1 MKKVFLSARLREL
14 AARSRR
20 IVEFAGGPGFEA
32 LEELAVQ
39 LRAMQ
44 LYAHN
49 AHNQTRG
56 ESFFGD
62 HEFLGGLY
70 AAYTEGYDDVVE
82 LLIGEGAVPDLR
94 DFQMR
99 AATALA
105 GMGDGECFCS
115 LLGAEGKL
123 QQIVES
129 IAAAGVDQGILQIV
143 GSLAQASKARVYKL
157 KQRMAE
163 DEEEEDESDDIS

>member
-1 MKKVFLSARLREL
+1 MKNVFLWARLREL
-14 AARSRR
+14 ATRSGRM
-20 IVEFAGGPGFEA
+20 VEFAGGPGFEA

-56 ESFFGD
+56 ENFFAD

-99 AATALA
+99 AAEVLA
-105 GMGDGECFCS
+105 DMGDGECFCS
-115 LLGAEGKL
+115 LLDAEAEL
-123 QQIVES
+123 QGIVEQ

-157 KQRMAE
+157 KQRMVESSEEA
-163 DEEEEDESDDIS
+163 DEGE

>member
-14 AARSRR
+14 AARSGRM
-20 IVEFAGGPGFEA
+20 VEFAGGAGYDS
-32 LEELAVQ
+32 LEELAVH
-39 LRAMQ
+39 LRALQ

-49 AHNQTRG
+49 AHNLTRG

-62 HEFLGGLY
+62 HEFLGELY
-70 AAYTEGYDDVVE
+70 EAYTAGYDGVVE
-82 LLIGEGAVPDLR
+82 LLIGEGAVPDLQG
-94 DFQMR
+94 FQVR
-99 AATALA
+99 AAQALA
-105 GMGDGECFCS
+105 DMGDGECFCS

-123 QQIVES
+123 QEIVEE

-143 GSLAQASKARVYKL
+143 GSLAQESKARVYKL

-163 DEEEEDESDDIS
+163 DEEESDDVS

>member
-1 MKKVFLSARLREL
+1 M
-14 AARSRR
+14 
-20 IVEFAGGPGFEA
+20 VEFAGGSGFEA
-32 LEELAVQ
+32 LENLAVE

-82 LLIGEGAVPDLR
+82 LLIGEGAVPDLQ

-123 QQIVES
+123 QQIVEE

-157 KQRMAE
+157 KQRMAQSNE
-163 DEEEEDESDDIS
+163 EADETGE